1 MNQILGAILLYLIS
15 SCQMH
20 TVANEQEDSIQLD
33 WKKETGFSFWE
44 AKVNSFDV
52 PSGAVVEVKGPK
64 NGLIRVTDYQ
74 PTSIRGTLISSNP
87 IYVINPKGVVVGPG
101 VTMNDNDN
109 VYLCSYPLDVEDQK
123 RLIESQERL
132 IKRKNLYLSIIAAFH
147 CSRWFS
153 AEIKEGMIVKVCPKE
168 GVTNVGEVA
177 AKDTNGLTIDMG
189 TYTGWTSSGISLVA
203 RRTLDYSYEEIKKL
217 EIIALTNKDYGN
229 VSSNYG
235 FQIPPCSH
243 PLKIPLIIRH
253 YQENKTSVDTE
264 IEKRKKEMEL
274 AWKTAYDFVLG
285 PGVERPSV
293 SVKCYSSPIDV
304 PTGKKFM
311 HEYLWLGDIRLGGLS
326 EIKKE
331 QGSFGRNGAT
341 IFPNNPQPPTNHQ
354 QNP

>member
-1 MNQILGAILLYLIS
+1 
-15 SCQMH
+15 
-20 TVANEQEDSIQLD
+20 
-33 WKKETGFSFWE
+33 
-44 AKVNSFDV
+44 
-52 PSGAVVEVKGPK
+52 
-64 NGLIRVTDYQ
+64 
-74 PTSIRGTLISSNP
+74 
-87 IYVINPKGVVVGPG
+87 
-101 VTMNDNDN
+101 
-109 VYLCSYPLDVEDQK
+109 
-123 RLIESQERL
+123 
-132 IKRKNLYLSIIAAFH
+132 
-147 CSRWFS
+147 
-153 AEIKEGMIVKVCPKE
+153 
-168 GVTNVGEVA
+168 
-177 AKDTNGLTIDMG
+177 MG

-274 AWKTAYDFVLG
+274 AWKTAYDFVPGL
-285 PGVERPSV
+285 GVERPSV

-311 HEYLWLGDIRLGGLS
+311 HEYLWLGDIRFGGLS